1 MERLENLPRNPFDP
15 SFGTPPNIMLPNYQS
30 DFESPQ
36 AVAEVIKY
44 GDPNRVIFITGLR
57 GSGKTALLTKIEQQ
71 VSQLDDTYILEI
83 DNNQHMFQAFGW

>member
-1 MERLENLPRNPFDP
+1 MSNLRRNPFNL
-15 SFGTPPNIMLPNYQS
+15 SLGTPPNIMLPNYQS

-36 AVAEVIKY
+36 AVAEAIND

-71 VSQLDDTYILEI
+71 VKDLKDTYILE
-83 DNNQHMFQAFGW
+83 GELR